1 MPTQISAYQN
11 RLKKFIT
18 PLLLIAIASSS
29 AMDMVRSKSDAL
41 WLVQRPDGSGT
52 TCKMEYGEPAET
64 VTEKNG
70 LLLINTFSNCMGW
83 TKKSDL
89 TYIPQDPRPRSPALL
104 PHTIDICTWRNTC
117 SDPRITVQIRKAAA
131 DSVALYTGDSTILDY
146 ANQDNGEKSS
156 PFITRFEE
164 ITDSLY
170 KAYIS
175 NLSSKIEHWSFFKYA
190 ILKKRDNIY
199 FARMEWDSIPT
210 AFHLEHNP
218 VFDSIYAANRN
229 MYLDSLKKIDPL
241 KRWSITLSMMEYE
254 KESEE
259 LQAIADS
266 LGRLYFKYGKYD
278 SEFYKKLYT
287 LQKMPHR
294 IPLKD
299 GYWVYGGFE
308 ASFSHLQGS
317 QDSIYGEFIGLHF
330 LLGMPT
336 RIGTFAL
343 SASINFGINKGSS
356 FKIPNE
362 KDKTDSASFE
372 HNAFVPATDFTL
384 LYRPIFNIHDK
395 YNMWA
400 VQPEIGVGYYDF
412 DKDVYYYSLGIR
424 YERSVESLNYRLH
437 NWPGIINGWSVGI
450 SAKMKYA
457 HFLGVTAD
465 VRFAFHPSY

>member
-1 MPTQISAYQN
+1 
-11 RLKKFIT
+11 
-18 PLLLIAIASSS
+18 
-29 AMDMVRSKSDAL
+29 
-41 WLVQRPDGSGT
+41 
-52 TCKMEYGEPAET
+52 
-64 VTEKNG
+64 
-70 LLLINTFSNCMGW
+70 
-83 TKKSDL
+83 
-89 TYIPQDPRPRSPALL
+89 
-104 PHTIDICTWRNTC
+104 
-117 SDPRITVQIRKAAA
+117 
-131 DSVALYTGDSTILDY
+131 
-146 ANQDNGEKSS
+146 
-156 PFITRFEE
+156 
-164 ITDSLY
+164 
-170 KAYIS
+170 
-175 NLSSKIEHWSFFKYA
+175 
-190 ILKKRDNIY
+190 
-199 FARMEWDSIPT
+199 
-210 AFHLEHNP
+210 
-218 VFDSIYAANRN
+218 
-229 MYLDSLKKIDPL
+229 
-241 KRWSITLSMMEYE
+241 MEYE
-254 KESEE
+254 KESKE

-266 LGRLYFKYGKYD
+266 LGQLNFKYGKYD
-278 SEFYKKLYT
+278 SDFYKKLYT

-343 SASINFGINKGSS
+343 NASINFGINKGSS

-400 VQPEIGVGYYDF
+400 VQPEIGIGYYDF